1 MGMYQIIVSRGKF
14 VNTVVEWHTCREE
27 AVARAHEY
35 CDWLGCSEWKVIKVR
50 G

>member
-14 VNTVVEWHTCREE
+14 VNTVEEWHTSREE
-27 AVARAHEY
+27 AVERAKEY
-35 CDWLGCSEWKVIKVR
+35 LDWLGCTEWKVRKV